1 MRPAR
6 PHCGVGAGRLGAVTR
21 VAAHLWALAPL
32 GILIYVILADRL
44 SANPIE
50 DVTRRLGRDALL
62 MLTISLAVTPLVWLL
77 ERVAAHRGRGPARAR
92 QRLASALRPLR
103 RTFGLYAFFYA
114 SLHLF
119 VFAVIDFG
127 LDPGLLFDAA
137 LKKRYA
143 FVGSTAFVILMLLAV
158 TSTRGWVRR
167 LGPTW
172 RKLHR
177 LVYVAAGL
185 VVLHNLWAAKALTTG
200 RLAWAALIAGLLLVR
215 IPMWVAAGHRSAGPK
230 TTAASQPAQSQSGAG
245 LSYDCQNSSADSG
258 RP

>member
-1 MRPAR
+1 MRAAR
-6 PHCGVGAGRLGAVTR
+6 PHSGVRAGRLDVVTR

-32 GILIYVILADRL
+32 AILSYVILGDRL

-62 MLTISLAVTPLVWLL
+62 MLTVSLAVTPLVWMVDRIVL
-77 ERVAAHRGRGPARAR
+77 RRAR
-92 QRLASALRPLR
+92 DATRAGGRLSSALRPLR

-127 LDPGLLFDAA
+127 LDPALLVDAV
-137 LKKRYA
+137 LKRRYA
-143 FVGSTAFVILMLLAV
+143 FVGMTAFALLTVLAV
-158 TSTRGWVRR
+158 TSTQGWVRR

-172 RKLHR
+172 KKLHR
-177 LVYVAAGL
+177 LVYLAAGL
-185 VVLHNLWAAKALTTG
+185 VVLHNLWAAKVVTTG
-200 RLAWAALIAGLLLVR
+200 RLAWAAIIAGLLLAR
-215 IPMWVAAGHRSAGPK
+215 IVMWA
-230 TTAASQPAQSQSGAG
+230 
-245 LSYDCQNSSADSG
+245 YDRQNSSVGTG

>member
-1 MRPAR
+1 MRAAR
-6 PHCGVGAGRLGAVTR
+6 PRSGVGAGRLGVVTR
-21 VAAHLWALAPL
+21 EAAHVWALAPL

-62 MLTISLAVTPLVWLL
+62 MLTVSLAVTPLVWLL
-77 ERVAAHRGRGPARAR
+77 ERIASYRSWDATGARR
-92 QRLASALRPLR
+92 RLISAVRPLR

-143 FVGSTAFVILMLLAV
+143 FVGSAAFVILMLLAI

-167 LGPTW
+167 LGTAW

-177 LVYVAAGL
+177 LVYLAAGL

-200 RLAWAALIAGLLLVR
+200 RLAWAALIAGLLLAR
-215 IPMWVAAGHRSAGPK
+215 IPMWVAARRRSAGPT

-245 LSYDCQNSSADSG
+245 LSYDCQNSSADAG

>member
-1 MRPAR
+1 M
-6 PHCGVGAGRLGAVTR
+6 GAGRLGVATR
-21 VAAHLWALAPL
+21 VAAHIWALAPL
-32 GILIYVILADRL
+32 AILGYVILADRL

-62 MLTISLAVTPLVWLL
+62 LLTLSLAVTPLVWLL
-77 ERVAAHRGRGPARAR
+77 ERISPPGGSDATRAGRRI
-92 QRLASALRPLR
+92 SATVRPLR

-127 LDPGLLFDAA
+127 LDPGLLFDAV

-143 FVGSTAFVILMLLAV
+143 LVGLAAFAILTLLAV
-158 TSTRGWVRR
+158 TSTRGWRQR

-172 RKLHR
+172 KKLHR
-177 LVYVAAGL
+177 LVYVAAAL
-185 VVLHNLWAAKALTTG
+185 VVLHNLWAAKALTAG
-200 RLAWAALIAGLLLVR
+200 RLAWAAMITGLLLAR
-215 IPMWVAAGHRSAGPK
+215 IPLWVAARQ
-230 TTAASQPAQSQSGAG
+230 SQPSERP
-245 LSYDCQNSSADSG
+245 SYDRQNSSADSC